1 MNSKNWRV
9 IIGGLLV
16 LVGVMSFL
24 NIIINFPF
32 WGILWGFVFA
42 SAGAGFLVYSF
53 QNKIAWW
60 AIIPGIILLSLS
72 LLIFSDT
79 IFPYWADKA
88 GGIIFLGGVSLA
100 FWLVYFRN
108 KNLWWAI
115 IPGGVFSSLALVAF
129 VEEFTR
135 LDGGFVFLF
144 GLALTFALLT
154 ILPGLPGN
162 RSWPWIPA
170 GILFLISTFTL
181 FSNLNMMNYVLSIML
196 IAVGAVLIIRT
207 FLKK

>member
-1 MNSKNWRV
+1 M
-9 IIGGLLV
+9 
-16 LVGVMSFL
+16 
-24 NIIINFPF
+24 
-32 WGILWGFVFA
+32 
-42 SAGAGFLVYSF
+42 
-53 QNKIAWW
+53 
-60 AIIPGIILLSLS
+60 
-72 LLIFSDT
+72 
-79 IFPYWADKA
+79 
-88 GGIIFLGGVSLA
+88 A

-129 VEEFTR
+129 VEEFTL

-181 FSNLNMMNYVLSIML
+181 FSNLNMMNYVLSIIL
-196 IAVGAVLIIRT
+196 IAVGAVLIVRT